1 MKKKPA
7 KKNNAALDGN
17 DDLAFRLGFYI
28 HDTSRLR
35 KLLYDAQFKPTG
47 VTRAQASVLSCLWSQ
62 DEITQSEL
70 AKKLDLGKVALGSLI
85 DRLEH
90 AGMVERRGDSADR
103 RAKLIVVTDAGR
115 AALAQL
121 RELAGA
127 TNDVVLAGLSERD
140 VEITA
145 RTLKRMK
152 SNVIAALDADA
163 EADMNAKP
171 APKKRRRR
179 ANN

>member
-1 MKKKPA
+1 MA
-7 KKNNAALDGN
+7 KKSVKKSNPGIDGS

-35 KLLYDAQFKPTG
+35 KLLFDAEFKPAG

-85 DRLEH
+85 DRLEA
-90 AGMVERRGDSADR
+90 AGMVERRGDAADR
-103 RAKLIVVTDAGR
+103 RAKLIVVTAAGR
-115 AALAQL
+115 AALAEL

-127 TNDVVLAGLSERD
+127 TNDIVLAGLSARD
-140 VEITA
+140 IEVTA

-152 SNVIAALDADA
+152 ANVIAALGAA
-163 EADMNAKP
+163 ASGVP
-171 APKKRRRR
+171 AASPGPTKRRARI
-179 ANN
+179 

>member
-1 MKKKPA
+1 MA
-7 KKNNAALDGN
+7 KKSAKNTHPGIDGS

-35 KLLYDAQFKPTG
+35 KLLFDAQFKPAG

-85 DRLEH
+85 DRLEA
-90 AGMVERRGDSADR
+90 AGMVERRGDVADR
-103 RAKLIVVTDAGR
+103 RAKLIVVTAAGR
-115 AALAQL
+115 TALAQL

-127 TNDVVLAGLSERD
+127 TNDIVLAGLSARD
-140 VEITA
+140 IEVTA

-152 SNVIAALDADA
+152 ANVIGALGVEAAGVPTESTAA
-163 EADMNAKP
+163 T
-171 APKKRRRR
+171 KRPGS
-179 ANN
+179 

>member
-1 MKKKPA
+1 MKKKSSKQRSA
-7 KKNNAALDGN
+7 GIDGY

-28 HDTSRLR
+28 HDTSRVR
-35 KLLYDAQFKPTG
+35 KLLYDAHFKPAG

-85 DRLEH
+85 DRLEN
-90 AGMVERRGDSADR
+90 AGMVERRGDTHDR
-103 RAKLIVVTDAGR
+103 RAKLIVVTAAGR

-121 RELAGA
+121 RDLAA
-127 TNDVVLAGLSERD
+127 TTNDIVLAGLSARD
-140 VEITA
+140 IEITA

-152 SNVIAALDADA
+152 ANVIEALDADA
-163 EADMNAKP
+163 AETQTNLEVTRKA
-171 APKKRRRR
+171 RTRT
-179 ANN
+179 

>member
-1 MKKKPA
+1 MSKKSAQQQPA
-7 KKNNAALDGN
+7 GIDGS

-35 KLLYDAQFKPTG
+35 KLLFDAHFKPAG

-70 AKKLDLGKVALGSLI
+70 AKKLDIGKVALGSLI
-85 DRLEH
+85 DRLEN
-90 AGMVERRGDSADR
+90 AGMVERRGDASDR
-103 RAKLIVVTDAGR
+103 RAKRIVVTAAGR

-127 TNDVVLAGLSERD
+127 TNEIVLAGLSARD
-140 VEITA
+140 LEITA

-152 SNVIAALDADA
+152 ANVIEALGVDAAGDPASPSPA
-163 EADMNAKP
+163 TKRKP
-171 APKKRRRR
+171 RL
-179 ANN
+179 